1 MGNPAGP
8 GKQYCT
14 SCGELI
20 DRESKYCTY
29 CGSATKD
36 REFPTERSGPA
47 TASDNRSFRPSRRD
61 ESQERDGKA
70 VHETRG
76 QDEETGQDYGS
87 PRVGMGPMDESQP
100 EESTWRTIGVATGLG
115 IVGVVLLALF
125 SVLGVGVLSLV
136 PISELAMLA
145 IATAIGQYIGFMGF
159 GLWYLQSRGFDWDR
173 IVSYLGV
180 RMPSARE
187 IGLVFLGWIAILVLV
202 LIVSVIAQAFL
213 PEPAENEGAAM
224 FAEGST
230 NMVMFG
236 AAVLFM
242 FLVVG
247 PCEELLYRGVVQNRL
262 RERLPA
268 VPAILI
274 ASLVFAAVHVVA
286 LSGGDPLAMATTV
299 GILFVPSIV
308 LGAIYEYTGNLVVPS
323 LLHGL
328 HNSFIL
334 TILFFGPDLEE
345 AAEFISWSFAVLPL

>member
-20 DRESKYCTY
+20 DRESTY
-29 CGSATKD
+29 CAYCGAATKD
-36 REFPTERSGPA
+36 RQFPTDRSGPA
-47 TASDNRSFRPSRRD
+47 TASDDQSFRQSRTDTSGEYSQQTTD
-61 ESQERDGKA
+61 ESRDHGERRTD
-70 VHETRG
+70 
-76 QDEETGQDYGS
+76 DYGT
-87 PRVGMGPMDESQP
+87 PRVGMEPVGEPQP
-100 EESTWRTIGVATGLG
+100 EEPTWRTVGVATGLG
-115 IVGVVLLALF
+115 VIGVVLLAIF
-125 SVLGVGVLSLV
+125 SILGVGVLSLV
-136 PISELAMLA
+136 PMSELAMLA

-159 GLWYLQSRGFDWDR
+159 GLWYLQNRGFDRGR
-173 IVSYLGV
+173 ILSYLGV

-187 IGLVFLGWIAILVLV
+187 IGLVFLGWITILVLI
-202 LIVSVIAQAFL
+202 LIVSIVAQAFL

-230 NMVMFG
+230 NMAMFG

-268 VPAILI
+268 VPAILV

-308 LGAIYEYTGNLVVPS
+308 LGAIYEYTGNIVVPS

-334 TILFFGPDLEE
+334 SILFFGPDIEE
-345 AAEFISWSFAVLPL
+345 TAEFISWSAVLLPF